1 MLIMTN
7 SIELLDWFST
17 RISGGT
23 DYMIAKTTGITKQ
36 TISKVRTGKNELSDN
51 NMMLLLVVGNHPE
64 PVKTLMKLKAC
75 IAEKQGNDKMAKI
88 WGEYVA

>member
-7 SIELLDWFST
+7 SNELLDWFST
-17 RISGGT
+17 RISGGS
-23 DYMIAKTTGITKQ
+23 DYMIAKTTGISKQ
-36 TISKVRTGKNELSDN
+36 TISKIRNSERELSDN

-75 IAEKQGNDKMAKI
+75 IAEKQGDDKMAKI
-88 WGEYVA
+88 WSECVA